1 MKIFYQNN
9 SYNQTLFHSFTMGLW
24 CGLDIAFKYFKKV
37 KISKKQYHKIAEA
50 IAKDIGKEVE
60 KQYNNYNL

>member
-1 MKIFYQNN
+1 
-9 SYNQTLFHSFTMGLW
+9 MGLW

-37 KISKKQYHKIAEA
+37 KIPKKQYHKIAEA